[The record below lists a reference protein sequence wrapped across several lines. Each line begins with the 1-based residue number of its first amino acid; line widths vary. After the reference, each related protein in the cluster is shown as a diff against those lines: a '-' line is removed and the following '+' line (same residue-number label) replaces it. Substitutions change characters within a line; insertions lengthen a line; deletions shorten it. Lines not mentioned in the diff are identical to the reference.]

1 MEEKIVCNTNALAER
16 RKKLIEEVRKIDSY
30 LSKNAEEKKR
40 LEAKKIYDKFF
51 GAFRE
56 GDMLK
61 AVETEE
67 EDVITRFLK
76 LPKYSDD
83 MAGNDIGYD
92 VFLRLTCPFLEVKI
106 WKDGSFLYCSENDED
121 KSTFSGF
128 SLYEDGKYEITLSSE
143 EEIAKCFADSVRVL
157 FKEGGGSL

>member
-1 MEEKIVCNTNALAER
+1 MVCNTNALAER
-16 RKKLIEEVRKIDSY
+16 RKKLLEEVRKIDSY

-40 LEAKKIYDKFF
+40 LEAKKIYDKHF

-61 AVETEE
+61 VVGTGEE
-67 EDVITRFLK
+67 SDTIRFLK

-83 MAGNDIGYD
+83 MAKNDIGYD
-92 VFLRLTCPFLEVKI
+92 VFLRLTCPFLEVKT
-106 WKDGSFLYCSENDED
+106 WKDGSFLYCSENNED

-128 SLYEDGKYEITLSSE
+128 SLYKDEKYEMTLSSE
-143 EEIAKCFADSVRVL
+143 EEITKFFADSVRVL
-157 FKEGGGSL
+157 FNGWRISL